1 MATARTMYQGG
12 RGADGA
18 APAGDT
24 FVWVSLR
31 DPSPGELSSVQ
42 HEFALAGPLVDDR
55 DTSANRPVLE
65 VSGELVF
72 AEVKTIR
79 WVTAEEAV
87 RLGKVQVVLGDGFV
101 VSVDRNERAVERVS
115 QDLQADA
122 ELAGAG
128 PAAVL
133 ACVLDHAVEG
143 YGPVLGALNDA
154 VDEAAEAVF
163 SAGRSRP
170 TERLYHLAR
179 QVLEFRRAAAPLA
192 EMLDR
197 LATELPA
204 PPGDRFRRRFRQQR
218 PHLQHLVDGAD
229 ALGNLLANALQAYLA
244 EVSVRQNTDM
254 RRISA
259 WAAIWAVP
267 TLVAGIY
274 GMNFR
279 HMPEL
284 SWRFGYP
291 LVLVV
296 MVVICLGL
304 YRAFRHYGWL

>member
-1 MATARTMYQGG
+1 MATARTTYQDG
-12 RGADGA
+12 RGAEGA
-18 APAGDT
+18 APAGHT

-31 DPSPGELSSVQ
+31 DPSPEELASVQ
-42 HEFALAGPLVDDR
+42 HEFALPWPLIDDP
-55 DTSANRPVLE
+55 DMSANRPALE
-65 VSGELVF
+65 VSDQLVF
-72 AEVKTIR
+72 AEVNTIS
-79 WVTAEEAV
+79 WVAAEEAV
-87 RLGKVQVVLGDGFV
+87 GLERVQLVLGDGFV
-101 VSVDRNERAVERVS
+101 VSVDRNEPAVERVS
-115 QDLQADA
+115 QDLRADA
-122 ELAGAG
+122 ELASAG

-133 ACVLDHAVEG
+133 TCVLEHAVER
-143 YGPVLGALNDA
+143 YGPVLSALNDA
-154 VDEAAEAVF
+154 VDEAAQAVF
-163 SAGRSRP
+163 NADQSRS

-179 QVLEFRRAAAPLA
+179 QVLEFRRAAAPLV

-204 PPGDRFRRRFRQQR
+204 PTGDRFRRHFRLQR

-267 TLVAGIY
+267 TLLAGIY

-284 SWRFGYP
+284 GWRFGY
-291 LVLVV
+291 LYAVLLMIVTV
-296 MVVICLGL
+296 SGL
-304 YRAFRHYGWL
+304 WMWFKRSGWL

>member
-1 MATARTMYQGG
+1 VA
-12 RGADGA
+12 
-18 APAGDT
+18 
-24 FVWVSLR
+24 
-31 DPSPGELSSVQ
+31 
-42 HEFALAGPLVDDR
+42 
-55 DTSANRPVLE
+55 
-65 VSGELVF
+65 
-72 AEVKTIR
+72 
-79 WVTAEEAV
+79 AEEAV
-87 RLGKVQVVLGDGFV
+87 RLEKVQLVLGDGFV
-101 VSVDRNERAVERVS
+101 VSVDRDERAVERVS
-115 QDLQADA
+115 QDLRGDA

-133 ACVLDHAVEG
+133 ICVLDHAVEG

-154 VDEAAEAVF
+154 VDEAAQAVF

-197 LATELPA
+197 LATESPA
-204 PPGDRFRRRFRQQR
+204 PTGDRFRRHFRQQR

-296 MVVICLGL
+296 MVAICLGL

>member
-1 MATARTMYQGG
+1 M
-12 RGADGA
+12 
-18 APAGDT
+18 
-24 FVWVSLR
+24 
-31 DPSPGELSSVQ
+31 
-42 HEFALAGPLVDDR
+42 
-55 DTSANRPVLE
+55 
-65 VSGELVF
+65 F

-79 WVTAEEAV
+79 WVAAEEAV
-87 RLGKVQVVLGDGFV
+87 RLGKVQLVLGDGFV
-101 VSVDRNERAVERVS
+101 VSVDRDERAVERVS
-115 QDLQADA
+115 QDLRADA

-133 ACVLDHAVEG
+133 TCVLDHAVEG
-143 YGPVLGALNDA
+143 YGPVLSALNDA
-154 VDEAAEAVF
+154 VDEAAQAVF

-197 LATELPA
+197 LATESPA
-204 PPGDRFRRRFRQQR
+204 PTGDRFRRHFRQQGA
-218 PHLQHLVDGAD
+218 HLQHLVDGAD

-267 TLVAGIY
+267 TLLAGIY

-296 MVVICLGL
+296 MVAICLGL